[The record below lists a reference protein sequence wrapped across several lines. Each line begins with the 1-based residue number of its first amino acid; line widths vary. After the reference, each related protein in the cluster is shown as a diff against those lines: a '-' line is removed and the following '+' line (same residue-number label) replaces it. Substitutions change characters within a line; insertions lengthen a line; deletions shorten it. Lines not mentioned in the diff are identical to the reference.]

1 MSSSTN
7 EKFFTPERIKKM
19 QQYLIDYPIDH
30 KYDELCAQDIYDEDD
45 VPPRQL
51 AVRGYY
57 DVLKELGKLPPG
69 VE

>member
-30 KYDELCAQDIYDEDD
+30 KYDELCAQDIYDGDD

-51 AVRGYY
+51 AA
-57 DVLKELGKLPPG
+57 
-69 VE
+69 